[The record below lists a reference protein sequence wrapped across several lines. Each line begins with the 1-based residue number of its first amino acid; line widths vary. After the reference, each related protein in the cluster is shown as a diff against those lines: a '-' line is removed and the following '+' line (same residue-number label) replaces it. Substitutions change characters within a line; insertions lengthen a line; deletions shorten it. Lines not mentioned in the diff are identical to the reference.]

1 MSLTEESSS
10 VDKVQGL
17 LKQKLGF
24 EIILLN
30 AKHLPVRGER
40 PQKVSLF
47 NTLVGY

>member
-17 LKQKLGF
+17 LKQQLGF

-30 AKHLPVRGER
+30 AKHLPVMGGETT
-40 PQKVSLF
+40 KGKSL
-47 NTLVGY
+47 